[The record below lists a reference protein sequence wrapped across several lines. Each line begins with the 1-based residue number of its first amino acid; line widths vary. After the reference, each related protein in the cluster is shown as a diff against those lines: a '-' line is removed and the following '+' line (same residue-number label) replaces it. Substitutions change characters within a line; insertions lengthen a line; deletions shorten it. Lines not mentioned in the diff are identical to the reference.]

1 MTMMMM
7 SECHHRFPQ
16 PQPQAHPRI
25 LLDYSSIKYRTESA
39 DKYWSPLWL
48 RCGLFGDFI
57 PCLSPLHST
66 WLPISPYICVLISQ
80 IPHFHSLSHFISF
93 HSSLVSRA
101 YIFSMHICH
110 CFVSLS
116 VLNEHFFFH
125 FPSLY
130 ICISIFPDAW
140 CAKIIYYFSISI
152 KSVCDVSN
160 NERIINNKVQVS
172 FWPGLPST
180 KRNY

>member
-57 PCLSPLHST
+57 PCLSSLHST

-116 VLNEHFFFH
+116 VLNEHFFF
-125 FPSLY
+125 P
-130 ICISIFPDAW
+130 
-140 CAKIIYYFSISI
+140 FSISI
-152 KSVCDVSN
+152 HMYFHISRRLMCK
-160 NERIINNKVQVS
+160 
-172 FWPGLPST
+172 
-180 KRNY
+180 NYLLFQYFYKKCVWRQQ